1 MELNHRALVEAS
13 LLQAAVGAQFQFMR
27 KGYFAVDR
35 DSTAKQLV
43 FNQTVGLK
51 DTFAK
56 EMKK

>member
-1 MELNHRALVEAS
+1 
-13 LLQAAVGAQFQFMR
+13 MR
-27 KGYFAVDR
+27 KGYFCVDK
-35 DSTAKQLV
+35 DSSSKMLV